1 MATRE
6 EKRERGGNEGKD
18 CRRGRGNLK
27 VRGRKEKV
35 VEDKGKERADGGR
48 EWTARKRKG
57 NSGKREGKG
66 VQYDRSKRNQ

>member
-1 MATRE
+1 MT
-6 EKRERGGNEGKD
+6 
-18 CRRGRGNLK
+18 

>member
-35 VEDKGKERADGGR
+35 VEDKGERKGRWGKRMDGKEKERKQWEKGR
-48 EWTARKRKG
+48 EG
-57 NSGKREGKG
+57 GSI
-66 VQYDRSKRNQ
+66 